1 MSNIKTNRTSNNQA
15 AIVCVP
21 FRYKMQRV
29 RDLLNI
35 VKTFTWSDTPSSDRK
50 TKAALISRVQ
60 RLALRTHITVA
71 VSHTSYLILRI
82 VTKSKNTLFFN
93 TWVPFEE
100 ESNVAYVIILIIQ
113 VDSDVVWLT
122 LVNKFYGFSIANTTC
137 NTKFCLRKSL
147 LHDTGILKSSAY
159 VIYHM
164 V

>member
-113 VDSDVVWLT
+113 VDSDVV
-122 LVNKFYGFSIANTTC
+122 
-137 NTKFCLRKSL
+137 
-147 LHDTGILKSSAY
+147 
-159 VIYHM
+159 
-164 V
+164 